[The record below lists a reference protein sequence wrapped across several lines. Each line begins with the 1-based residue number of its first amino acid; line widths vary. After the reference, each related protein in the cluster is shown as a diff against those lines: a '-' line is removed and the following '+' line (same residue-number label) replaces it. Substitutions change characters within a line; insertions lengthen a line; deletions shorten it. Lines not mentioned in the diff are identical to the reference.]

1 VFTEIHGDMIS
12 EEALPTV
19 NVDVGESRKNAG
31 SGKEDL
37 ARQEASK
44 IPESDKWTFWQACAL
59 NTLNMFGTGPFITC
73 AILLQTVTPAGPQA
87 LYGYFASGV
96 LVFFDSFVWG
106 ELSSIWPYTGG
117 SYAYLSE
124 MYGRDTWGSLAAFMY
139 LWQLLISGPLEVAGG
154 FVAAASYLRYF
165 APMSDLGAQFAA
177 CGLSIFCFLG
187 MYTGV
192 RESARMTYF
201 LWVLTML
208 AVLYVYVAGFSN
220 LDASNFKS
228 PSGWQKSLDWKTF
241 GMLMRVGIFDF
252 TGYYDACHIG
262 DQIKNPTYTIPRAT
276 IITCGSVVVM
286 CVGIYCAIYGVLDA
300 RDMENMNANYP
311 ISEFSEKLFGKA
323 VACFFTV
330 VVTVTILA
338 SCYSMIIGYVVVPY
352 IAARD
357 GFFLKWFHHLHPTK
371 SGLPDHSLL
380 CFAVVTSACCFLELE
395 TIIEALMT
403 TRIIVQFCGQAVGLV
418 Y

>member
-1 VFTEIHGDMIS
+1 VTLVT
-12 EEALPTV
+12 ACAYRCYLPAQSRRRPQAHPRRSPRVLDSWLRELLRGFV
-19 NVDVGESRKNAG
+19 NSFVASNSNDNRQGMVGFGFRVLFCFPKQSAKSCLRLGVPPPRPSHHA
-31 SGKEDL
+31 DHRIL
-37 ARQEASK
+37 L
-44 IPESDKWTFWQACAL
+44 PKWTFWQACAL

-241 GMLMRVGIFDF
+241 GMLMYVCISKIQ
-252 TGYYDACHIG
+252 AHCLL
-262 DQIKNPTYTIPRAT
+262 PR
-276 IITCGSVVVM
+276 S
-286 CVGIYCAIYGVLDA
+286 
-300 RDMENMNANYP
+300 
-311 ISEFSEKLFGKA
+311 
-323 VACFFTV
+323 
-330 VVTVTILA
+330 
-338 SCYSMIIGYVVVPY
+338 
-352 IAARD
+352 
-357 GFFLKWFHHLHPTK
+357 
-371 SGLPDHSLL
+371 
-380 CFAVVTSACCFLELE
+380 
-395 TIIEALMT
+395 
-403 TRIIVQFCGQAVGLV
+403 
-418 Y
+418 

>member
-1 VFTEIHGDMIS
+1 
-12 EEALPTV
+12 
-19 NVDVGESRKNAG
+19 
-31 SGKEDL
+31 
-37 ARQEASK
+37 
-44 IPESDKWTFWQACAL
+44 L

-241 GMLMRVGIFDF
+241 GMLMYVCISKIQ
-252 TGYYDACHIG
+252 AHCLL
-262 DQIKNPTYTIPRAT
+262 PR
-276 IITCGSVVVM
+276 S
-286 CVGIYCAIYGVLDA
+286 
-300 RDMENMNANYP
+300 
-311 ISEFSEKLFGKA
+311 
-323 VACFFTV
+323 
-330 VVTVTILA
+330 
-338 SCYSMIIGYVVVPY
+338 
-352 IAARD
+352 
-357 GFFLKWFHHLHPTK
+357 
-371 SGLPDHSLL
+371 
-380 CFAVVTSACCFLELE
+380 
-395 TIIEALMT
+395 
-403 TRIIVQFCGQAVGLV
+403 
-418 Y
+418 